1 MILLNQSGVNANSTA
16 VENNGNANGGGGGD
30 ESMMS
35 TVNNMSSSMLSNK
48 SSNNTTNK
56 ESINGNLAEQY
67 LNSLGN
73 QSGGGVLFGAAS
85 KGIIK
90 RDKQNNVGLFKTFY
104 SSSNPFQQ
112 MDQTEL
118 EKYKND
124 ILNK

>member
-1 MILLNQSGVNANSTA
+1 MLNGSGTNNHSMHVNANSTA
-16 VENNGNANGGGGGD
+16 LVENGVTNDQTMNNN
-30 ESMMS
+30 ESVL
-35 TVNNMSSSMLSNK
+35 TVNGSTSILSK
-48 SSNNTTNK
+48 SK

-67 LNSLGN
+67 LSSLGN

-112 MDQTEL
+112 MDQSEL